1 MHIHYCERG
10 GSGLFDEPL
19 NAVTNVSFFIA
30 VWLTWRLAKRD
41 DALSTGLW
49 VLMGLA
55 TAVGIGS
62 TLWHTLATPWAQVLD
77 VVPILLFQ
85 LCFLWLYGRGFV
97 GLPWQVIAPLLAL
110 YVGAALW
117 GRQHREWL
125 NGVLIYT
132 PALSV
137 VVGLDHYLRSR
148 RERFLVLAV
157 AGAFCLGL
165 FFRTIDLAV
174 CRSLPIGTHF
184 LWHTLNGVAVF
195 LLMRVLIV
203 SGSRDEREQG
213 GTEGAQGESP

>member
-1 MHIHYCERG
+1 MHIRYCERA

-62 TLWHTLATPWAQVLD
+62 TLWHTLATPWAAMLD
-77 VVPILLFQ
+77 VLPILLFQ
-85 LCFLWLYGRGFV
+85 LCFLWLYGRRFV
-97 GLPWQVIAPLLAL
+97 GLRPEVIVPLLAL

-117 GRQHREWL
+117 GSQHREWV

-132 PALSV
+132 PTLVLSV
-137 VVGLDHYLRSR
+137 VVGLDYYLRSR

-157 AGAFCLGL
+157 AGVFCLGL

-174 CRSLPIGTHF
+174 CRALPIGTHF
-184 LWHTLNGVAVF
+184 LWHTLNGVACC

-203 SGSRDEREQG
+203 GGSRDEHADRL
-213 GTEGAQGESP
+213 TLRAQH